1 MVTWQ
6 KQGTE
11 IKTRYTVEYIT
22 DKNDW
27 QRVCDGDHDAP
38 WELYQTRVYESMDD
52 VLTFYLVRFFDE
64 NTFDVKLFEQI
75 EVDGEQVREAYIEP
89 AGHILD
95 SVRAAVDLDMRNR
108 MNKAEYRLEETQK
121 WLDEKTNEL
130 NKCRSFISNYGAW
143 GKFSNF
149 KIKVS
154 K

>member
-38 WELYQTRVYESMDD
+38 WELYKTRVYESMDD
-52 VLTFYLVRFFDE
+52 ALTFYLVRFFDE

-75 EVDGEQVREAYIEP
+75 EVDGEQVRESYIEP

-108 MNKAEYRLEETQK
+108 MNKAEYRLEETQM
-121 WLDEKTNEL
+121 
-130 NKCRSFISNYGAW
+130 CRW
-143 GKFSNF
+143 
-149 KIKVS
+149 KILWMRFTQH
-154 K
+154 